1 MHDSVV
7 ASYVGI
13 LRAVGLKGG
22 NASRQKAALHS
33 KSDRLLSKKYYEQE
47 LVEKLLPS
55 GLSVCCS
62 KHPFKL
68 RGHAQ
73 PRPPLSGAR
82 YAANAR
88 MTRSGQVHP
97 CEFQGCSSRVV
108 TSKVQQCAGA
118 LASIALHVMVLVFA
132 FAADYKML
140 REPHAAQTPPVSET
154 PLIATVFLFD
164 VPTYR
169 RLLSKEISLRGLPQ
183 RSSQRKGSS
192 CPFLGPLRSKQ

>member
-1 MHDSVV
+1 M
-7 ASYVGI
+7 
-13 LRAVGLKGG
+13 
-22 NASRQKAALHS
+22 
-33 KSDRLLSKKYYEQE
+33 
-47 LVEKLLPS
+47 
-55 GLSVCCS
+55 
-62 KHPFKL
+62 
-68 RGHAQ
+68 
-73 PRPPLSGAR
+73 
-82 YAANAR
+82 
-88 MTRSGQVHP
+88 
-97 CEFQGCSSRVV
+97 